1 MRNVIPPFHLG
12 VAIVLIIKKIS
23 MVELGVELG
32 WNYMKFHPYSTHN
45 SILDKPL
52 SIKDITMQGWK
63 GGITNNKKYFSEKV
77 YEKVLT
83 TVKKWQKRTD

>member
-32 WNYMKFHPYSTHN
+32 WNYMKFHPNSTHN
-45 SILDKPL
+45 STILIFL
-52 SIKDITMQGWK
+52 IINAITAQKWK
-63 GGITNNKKYFSEKV
+63 GGITNDKKYFSEKMQ
-77 YEKVLT
+77 EKVLT
-83 TVKKWQKRTD
+83 TVKNKAK